1 MELKDVVAIS
11 GRSGLYKIVKPT
23 RMGFVLEALDD
34 SKKKLVTH
42 PRQKVSVLDE
52 ISIYTEDGEGSI
64 PLKDVLVKIN
74 SEYKNE
80 LSVTSMSSPADM
92 RNFLKNVV
100 PNFDEER
107 VYLSDIKK
115 LISWYSLLA
124 EHGSEIF
131 EPPKKEKKESV
142 KKDPKATIKSQA
154 KAAK

>member
-11 GRSGLYKIVKPT
+11 GKSGLYKIVKPT

-42 PRQKVSVLDE
+42 PGQKVSVLDE

-100 PNFDEER
+100 PNFDG
-107 VYLSDIKK
+107 VCS
-115 LISWYSLLA
+115 YSCWVWRRSLA
-124 EHGSEIF
+124 SF
-131 EPPKKEKKESV
+131 SP
-142 KKDPKATIKSQA
+142 
-154 KAAK
+154 